1 MTLVLWVIFSGMV
14 ALAAAGLAIPLVR
27 RYDAA
32 ARETDA
38 VTAVLRDQ
46 LSEVAAQATSGQ
58 VAPSEADALRT
69 EIKRRLLVE
78 HRAQSLPVRLMAN
91 PAAGRAAIVLAVIVG
106 LGAAGLYA
114 VIGRPDLTAPAPP
127 RVIASEIAQGDA
139 ATAPPAANP
148 TTDVAPIVA
157 QLEARMAKSPADPEG
172 WRMLGWSY
180 FQTQRFADAATAY
193 AKALKLNPRG
203 PGYASALG
211 EALVRAAN
219 GIVTP
224 AAATAFA
231 DAKALDATDA
241 RARYFLALARDQAG
255 DHKGAIDDWVVLLNE
270 APPGAPWASELRRF
284 VETAAR
290 DAKIDLSGRLTAP
303 LPVIAGAANA
313 RGPTASDVATV
324 GALPPAAQ
332 QAFIRGMVANL
343 AAKLKANPRDPDGW
357 IRLIRA
363 YTVLGDAAAAH
374 QALRDGSAA
383 LADQPDMRATLMAGA
398 KALGVA

>member
-148 TTDVAPIVA
+148 TIDVAPIVA

-241 RARYFLALARDQAG
+241 RARYFLTLARDQAG

-313 RGPTASDVATV
+313 RGPTTSDVATV

-374 QALRDGSAA
+374 QALRNGSAA
-383 LADQPDMRATLMAGA
+383 LADQPDMRATLTAGA